1 MARRKKN
8 TMTIEKMMEET
19 IEMLSKN
26 KKKEMTD
33 KEVEKL
39 LNKHRNL
46 RDELK
51 KLQEQE
57 RNRALKQIMENS
69 IILAEY
75 DAALI
80 NRLKEKTGLDFWV
93 IDGIEHY
100 FNGEKSEDFKGK
112 VLLYPKVNAKVNFKV
127 SIKEIVKSARTA
139 RWVHKKQK
147 TLDRFA

>member
-1 MARRKKN
+1 MAKRKKR
-8 TMTIEKMMEET
+8 MTIETMMEEA
-19 IEMLSKN
+19 IEMLSGKVKN
-26 KKKEMTD
+26 ELSD
-33 KEVEKL
+33 KEVEKI

-57 RNRALKQIMENS
+57 RSRALKQIFENS

-75 DAALI
+75 DPALI

-93 IDGIEHY
+93 IDGLEHY
-100 FNGEKSEDFKGK
+100 FNGDRSEDFKGK
-112 VLLYPKVNAKVNFKV
+112 VLLYPKINAKVNLKV